1 MQYVHVPIVYKNSY
15 ILNLPCILDYPI
27 ILFTFGNTWL
37 AHLSKVLEYVI
48 CFSCHHKQ
56 WYTYKT
62 RNSIGYCRSWCKTK
76 KNSWCYQGKVLHD
89 HFLQWPMGSFYI
101 ATSWSYPWEISM
113 LIGSGLMS
121 TVCIIIIWEH
131 FTLWYIRLENA
142 VVNGTRKT
150 LKWQIKHV
158 LIVFVIGNVQ

>member
-62 RNSIGYCRSWCKTK
+62 RNSIEYCRSWCKTK
-76 KNSWCYQGKVLHD
+76 KITGVIKGRFYMTTSFSDPWGAFTSLQAGVTLGR
-89 HFLQWPMGSFYI
+89 FL
-101 ATSWSYPWEISM
+101 
-113 LIGSGLMS
+113 
-121 TVCIIIIWEH
+121 C
-131 FTLWYIRLENA
+131 
-142 VVNGTRKT
+142 
-150 LKWQIKHV
+150 
-158 LIVFVIGNVQ
+158 